1 MSYRPI
7 AIEAARAALAN
18 VGVTETGG
26 DNRGPAVET
35 YQRSVGISPGSPW
48 CAAFVRYRL
57 EAAAEK
63 LDLDIPIGFP
73 DTGWVPSFV
82 AWAQTNKVW
91 VPRATARVEPSLV
104 RPGDLV
110 AFWFQAKARC
120 AHIGIVVAT
129 PTTSGFVSVE
139 GNTGPDRGTTVERDG
154 DGVYR
159 KQRTWSSVGTGG
171 GFIRLNF

>member
-7 AIEAARAALAN
+7 ATEAARVALIN
-18 VGVTETGG
+18 VGVTEVGG
-26 DNRGPAVET
+26 DNRGQWVET
-35 YQRSVGISPGSPW
+35 YQRAVGIPPGSPW

-63 LDLDIPIGFP
+63 LDREIPTGFP
-73 DTGWVPSFV
+73 DTGWVPSYVEWSKANKLWV
-82 AWAQTNKVW
+82 AGSAAK
-91 VPRATARVEPSLV
+91 ADPSLV

-110 AFWFQAKARC
+110 AYWFQAKGRC
-120 AHIGIVVAT
+120 AHIGIVVEQ
-129 PTTSGFVSVE
+129 PTSTGFVAVE
-139 GNTGPDRGTTVERDG
+139 GNTGPDSGTTIERDG

-171 GFIRLNF
+171 GFIRINF